1 MRVLSPGGGGEWFV
15 RHEEAM
21 RQVREVVKRVLP
33 RDMVERVRRL
43 RRRLSA
49 VRG

>member
-1 MRVLSPGGGGEWFV
+1 VLSPGGSGEWLV
-15 RHEEAM
+15 RSEETM
-21 RQVREVVKRVLP
+21 RQVREVTKRVLP
-33 RDMVERVRRL
+33 QDMVERVRRL